1 MDDDDDD
8 DDDDII
14 IMDMKLILMVM
25 AATIR
30 AMATMDP
37 IIFISVRRSSR
48 LLAMKNY
55 EHDTALS
62 NSQPEQWLWPWTVS
76 PLVLISLGWVNEVGR

>member
-1 MDDDDDD
+1 MDDD

-37 IIFISVRRSSR
+37 IIFVSDRRSSR
-48 LLAMKNY
+48 LMVMKNY
-55 EHDTALS
+55 ENGS
-62 NSQPEQWLWPWTVS
+62 WFSS
-76 PLVLISLGWVNEVGR
+76 